1 MILVDSNI
9 LLDIITYD
17 ASWYNWSSNQLLKLS
32 QFHELAINDYIY
44 TEVSIGFE
52 RIEELEEV
60 IGNNFKVLPIP
71 KEALFLA
78 GKVFIQYKKANSGKK
93 NSVLLDFFIGAHAS
107 VLNIPLLTRDVARYK
122 TYFSKLH
129 LIHP

>member
-71 KEALFLA
+71 K
-78 GKVFIQYKKANSGKK
+78 K
-93 NSVLLDFFIGAHAS
+93 
-107 VLNIPLLTRDVARYK
+107 P
-122 TYFSKLH
+122 YF
-129 LIHP
+129 

>member
-9 LLDIITYD
+9 LLDIITCD

-44 TEVSIGFE
+44 TEVSIG
-52 RIEELEEV
+52 IEELEEI
-60 IGNNFKVLPIP
+60 IGDNFKVLPIP

-78 GKVFIQYKKANSGKK
+78 EKVFIQYKKANSGKK
-93 NSVLLDFFIGAHAS
+93 NSVLLDLFIVAHAS
-107 VLNIPLLTRDVARYK
+107 VLNIPLITRNVARYK

>member
-52 RIEELEEV
+52 RIEELEEI
-60 IGNNFKVLPIP
+60 IGDNFKVLPIP

-93 NSVLLDFFIGAHAS
+93 NSVLIDFFIGAHAS